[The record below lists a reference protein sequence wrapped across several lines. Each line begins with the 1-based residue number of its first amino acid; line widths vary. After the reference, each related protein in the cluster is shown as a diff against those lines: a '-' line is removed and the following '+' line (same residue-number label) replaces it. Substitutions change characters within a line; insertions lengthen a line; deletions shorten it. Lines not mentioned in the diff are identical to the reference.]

1 MKSGSATNIQFHDT
15 PTESEPDALK
25 CSNVAIASIISGDKS
40 PSDNR
45 CLLNKKDPPPGGSPP
60 IGDPKPND
68 PKPNDPPPIRD
79 PPLPPREKIR
89 NGTARR
95 HIYGCSKYPRQ
106 MTKFECRKAVKN
118 LAPRQNVHA
127 HRQLTSSLRRPSR
140 MRFDSRMR
148 LARSQITSSAI
159 LLA

>member
-45 CLLNKKDPPPGGSPP
+45 CLLNKKDPPPGGPPP

-79 PPLPPREKIR
+79 PPLPPRE
-89 NGTARR
+89 N
-95 HIYGCSKYPRQ
+95 S
-106 MTKFECRKAVKN
+106 
-118 LAPRQNVHA
+118 
-127 HRQLTSSLRRPSR
+127 
-140 MRFDSRMR
+140 
-148 LARSQITSSAI
+148 
-159 LLA
+159 

>member
-25 CSNVAIASIISGDKS
+25 CSNVAIVSIISGDKS

-45 CLLNKKDPPPGGSPP
+45 CLLNKKDPPGGPPP

-79 PPLPPREKIR
+79 PPLPPRE
-89 NGTARR
+89 N
-95 HIYGCSKYPRQ
+95 S
-106 MTKFECRKAVKN
+106 
-118 LAPRQNVHA
+118 
-127 HRQLTSSLRRPSR
+127 
-140 MRFDSRMR
+140 
-148 LARSQITSSAI
+148 
-159 LLA
+159 